1 MVLPHYWRY
10 PNWSEH
16 FPPKFPQLTQYP
28 QHFSEKSMEIELL
41 RLALDLLEVV

>member
-16 FPPKFPQLTQYP
+16 FPQFPQLTQYS